1 MTSPTTESHFS
12 SPAKGLFLGD
22 IRFDRMLPFP
32 AISAAERETLALV
45 IESIDRFM
53 GDKEEDFRAYDVKGE
68 QPSEYIDQLKELGLF
83 SLIIPEE
90 FAGLGLS
97 NSGYS
102 RVLQQTSRYDAS
114 TSLTIGAHSS
124 IGVKA
129 LLLFGTKEQKERYLP
144 RLASGELIAA
154 FCLTEAG
161 SGSDAA
167 SVRTHAVKN
176 ADGLQAKR
184 SG

>member
-1 MTSPTTESHFS
+1 MTKQTAETQLP

-22 IRFDRMLPFP
+22 LRFESMLPFP
-32 AISAAERETLALV
+32 RVSDAERETLSLV

-53 GDKEEDFRAYDVKGE
+53 SDKEEDFRAYDVKGE
-68 QPSEYIDQLKELGLF
+68 QPSDYIDQLKELGLF

-90 FAGLGLS
+90 HSGLGLS

-124 IGVKA
+124 IGMKA

-144 RLASGELIAA
+144 RLATGELIAA

-161 SGSDAA
+161 AGSDAA
-167 SVRTHAVKN
+167 SVRTHAV
-176 ADGLQAKR
+176 R
-184 SG
+184 SEEHTS